1 LKKTECFLEQDVE
14 RLNRINQL
22 YRQQIDELENDNL
35 ALYSKLQEMKAQQ
48 DAVVSTQIIEL
59 DRSVMHNQ
67 ELTLIIRVLE
77 EEIRVKDD

>member
-1 LKKTECFLEQDVE
+1 VRLLEQDVE

-22 YRQQIDELENDNL
+22 YSQQIDELESDNL

-48 DAVVSTQIIEL
+48 DAVVNTQIIEQ

-67 ELTLIIRVLE
+67 ELTRIIRVLE